1 VFLHLSRQDW
11 ISTIAYVILSTI
23 AIIVEF
29 VIPARKVPYR
39 RVIPL
44 DVVSGIYYQAVVYTV
59 AVMVSNPL
67 FSPYHIPPTL
77 LRGSIPLPLRVLLFY
92 LCADCGSYWMH
103 RLMHTRFVWRIHK
116 FHHSPT
122 AIWWLAGVRA
132 TIPQQ
137 ILFNLPYVIAFPLLS
152 GGPPWLFAAI
162 VVEGI
167 FRNHWMHLNVTWRSN
182 WIEWIFVTPRYHH
195 IHHSSQPEFHDTN
208 YGSLFA
214 IWDRLFGTYTA
225 PDKVTAPTEFGT
237 GDAPQQGR
245 KKVLAV
251 ARLVAGV

>member
-1 VFLHLSRQDW
+1 MSRIQLFW
-11 ISTIAYVILSTI
+11 ITYVGLGLLATIAEL
-23 AIIVEF
+23 
-29 VIPARKVPYR
+29 VIPARKLKYGKALPMDLVAFAAYQLLMVPAAYF
-39 RVIPL
+39 VTDPIKGYIP
-44 DVVSGIYYQAVVYTV
+44 VPS
-59 AVMVSNPL
+59 
-67 FSPYHIPPTL
+67 L
-77 LRGSIPLPLRVLLFY
+77 LREIAWPVRFVAYYLL
-92 LCADCGSYWMH
+92 ADMGSYWMH
-103 RLMHTRFVWRIHK
+103 RLMHSKHLWRVHRW
-116 FHHSPT
+116 HHSPVYLY
-122 AIWWLAGVRA
+122 WLAGVRA